1 MIPEFGI
8 TLGAILGLASF
19 ISILGGSPVLA
30 TAAMGIVS
38 FCTSNEVIKQKEEE
52 RLAKERAEQE
62 RQKIAYRKA
71 LSSNRKMLAKAC
83 PTAVLLLRKL

>member
-30 TAAMGIVS
+30 AATAAMGIVS
-38 FCTSNEVIKQKEEE
+38 LLEYVWIFPF
-52 RLAKERAEQE
+52 
-62 RQKIAYRKA
+62 
-71 LSSNRKMLAKAC
+71 
-83 PTAVLLLRKL
+83 PTVMIL

>member
-19 ISILGGSPVLA
+19 ISILGGSLVLAAA
-30 TAAMGIVS
+30 TAAMGIAS
-38 FCTSNEVIKQKEEE
+38 FCISNEVIKQKEEE

-62 RQKIAYRKA
+62 RLKICTPSGYARCTYG
-71 LSSNRKMLAKAC
+71 
-83 PTAVLLLRKL
+83 

>member
-30 TAAMGIVS
+30 AATAAMGIVS
-38 FCTSNEVIKQKEEE
+38 FCISNEVIKQKK
-52 RLAKERAEQE
+52 R
-62 RQKIAYRKA
+62 
-71 LSSNRKMLAKAC
+71 S
-83 PTAVLLLRKL
+83 VLRKSVQNKNVRKLHIEKH